1 MGETSSAPTAPPCWL
16 CGSARFQLVRGPK
29 NPPALEITQLLHALL
44 EHPERGRGFGVIDS
58 RSDARTTDTRVL
70 TCLSAS
76 LMSDDLS
83 FDLSV

>member
-16 CGSARFQLVRGPK
+16 CGSVRFQ